1 MTMSPSIQTGEIAMS
16 ICAGIYRVYGGSVA
30 NFTLWVKITA
40 MAPLGV
46 LGVLGV
52 LEVFAFV

>member
-1 MTMSPSIQTGEIAMS
+1 MSPSIQTGEIAMS